1 MENDT
6 RGKMSFRSYIYIL
19 EEQVV
24 KKVRKG

>member
-1 MENDT
+1 MENET
-6 RGKMSFRSYIYIL
+6 RGRMSFPSYIYIL